1 MQSRQ
6 ITIPR
11 GQAPLP
17 VKEGLN
23 PSRVRIG
30 PEFAGATAFDFV
42 WHLIS
47 SQRYRA
53 DDDNEAAVAARFARG
68 EVVIVSGMKGLVAE
82 PHDTLPE
89 GLDLWFY
96 RTPVPEPE
104 VPYSPEVIFED
115 DNLLVV
121 DKPPFMSTMPRGK
134 HITQTVTV
142 HMRRVTGNGELSPA
156 HRLDRLT
163 SGVLVMTKHRGVR
176 GAYQE
181 LFARKQA
188 QKTYTAIAAYE
199 EALAE
204 GALWRDRM
212 VKNSGTMQAEIVAGE
227 PNAETELVGVDKLD
241 RKEQDRL
248 ENLHGPQPL
257 LGVYWLKPHTGKTH
271 QLRLHMNAAGVP
283 ILGDPIYPTVLP
295 ESAENFLKPL
305 HLCAHS
311 LEFTDPITNQKR
323 HFTALRRF

>member
-1 MQSRQ
+1 MKSRQ

-11 GQAPLP
+11 GQTPLP
-17 VKEGLN
+17 VKDGLN
-23 PSRVRIG
+23 PSRVRISA
-30 PEFAGATAFDFV
+30 EFAGFTAYDFV

-47 SQRYRA
+47 TQRYRA
-53 DDDNEAAVAARFARG
+53 EDDNEQAVAERFTRN
-68 EVVIVSGMKGLVAE
+68 EVVLVSGMRGLLAE
-82 PHDTLPE
+82 PDDLLTE
-89 GLDLWFY
+89 GHDLWFY
-96 RTPVPEPE
+96 RTPVFERE
-104 VPYSPEVIFED
+104 VPYTPEVIFED

-142 HMRRVTGNGELSPA
+142 HMRRITGNGELSPA

-163 SGVLVMTKHRGVR
+163 SGVLVMTKRREVR

-188 QKTYTAIAAYE
+188 QKTYTAIAAFK
-199 EALAE
+199 EALAD

-212 VKNSGTMQAEIVAGE
+212 VKHLGNMQAEIVEGP
-227 PNAETELVGVDKLD
+227 PNAETELVGVDKLAD
-241 RKEQDRL
+241 DQQHRMEA
-248 ENLHGPQPL
+248 LHGPQPPL
-257 LGVYWLKPHTGKTH
+257 ATYWLKPYTGKTH

-295 ESAENFLKPL
+295 ESAEDFSKPL
-305 HLCAHS
+305 HLCAHT
-311 LEFTDPITNQKR
+311 LKFKDPISHEER
-323 HFTALRRF
+323 IFTAKRQF